1 MKYNNIN
8 DTSALYKKSLGVTL
22 IELMIVVAIIGIIVG
37 VALPA
42 YQEYGKRGNRG
53 EGRAHLLDT
62 AAILERYYS
71 DNNVYATAANTFAP
85 AAVKTTTETGKYTIT
100 ITTAGTFQTY
110 TLTATPTFV
119 DPDCANLT
127 LTSTGTRGI
136 TGTDN
141 VNDCWGK

>member
-1 MKYNNIN
+1 MPKKY
-8 DTSALYKKSLGVTL
+8 SSGFTL
-22 IELMIVVAIIGIIVG
+22 MELMIVVAIIGILVG

-42 YQEYGKRGNRG
+42 YQDYGRRASRG

-85 AAVKTTTETGKYTIT
+85 TTVQTTTETGKYTIT

-110 TLTATPTFV
+110 TLTATPSAV
-119 DPDCANLT
+119 DPDCGNLT
-127 LTSTGTRGI
+127 LASTGTRGV
-136 TGTDN
+136 TGTDS
-141 VNDCWGK
+141 VNNCWGK